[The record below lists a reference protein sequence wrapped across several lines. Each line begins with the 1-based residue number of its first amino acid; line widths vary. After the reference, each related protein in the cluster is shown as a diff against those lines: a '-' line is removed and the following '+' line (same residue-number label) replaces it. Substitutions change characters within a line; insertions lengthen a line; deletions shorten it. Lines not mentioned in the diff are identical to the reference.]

1 MVVNSG
7 FSPEVRTM
15 RLSVISPTLNEAE
28 CVPLLVEEL
37 ERALVDINYEIL
49 IVDDNSADG
58 TWSVAQRISLT
69 NPRVRSLRRMQNP
82 GLGAA
87 VIEGFSAAKGD
98 VLACIDA
105 DLQHDPLILARM
117 LEELQHGAD
126 IVVGSRHAEGGS
138 TGEWG
143 RLRRVQS
150 WIANKLTQLLLGVP
164 LKDPMSGYFLVR
176 REDFYEIREK
186 LNGKGFKIL
195 LEILWNLNART
206 IKEVPYTFRP
216 RTRGQSKLSGR
227 IILQFIHQLWRLC
240 SSSKRHSTLYDL

>member
-1 MVVNSG
+1 
-7 FSPEVRTM
+7 M

-37 ERALVDINYEIL
+37 ERALGDINHEIL
-49 IVDDNSADG
+49 IVDDNSPDG
-58 TWSVAQRISLT
+58 TWSIAQNISLT
-69 NPRVRSLRRMQNP
+69 NPQVRSLRRMQNP

-87 VIEGFSAAKGD
+87 VIDGFSAAKGD

-105 DLQHDPLILARM
+105 DLQHDPLILTRM
-117 LEELQHGAD
+117 LEELQDGAD

-143 RLRRVQS
+143 HLRRVQS
-150 WIANKLTQLLLGVP
+150 WIANKLAQLLLGVR

-176 REDFYEIREK
+176 RKDFYEIREQ

-195 LEILWNLNART
+195 LEILWNLNARK

-227 IILQFIHQLWRLC
+227 IILQFIHQLWRLG
-240 SSSKRHSTLYDL
+240 SSSRRHSTLYDL

>member
-1 MVVNSG
+1 LKRIILDEPVVVNSG

-105 DLQHDPLILARM
+105 DLQHDPLILATM
-117 LEELQHGAD
+117 
-126 IVVGSRHAEGGS
+126 
-138 TGEWG
+138 
-143 RLRRVQS
+143 
-150 WIANKLTQLLLGVP
+150 
-164 LKDPMSGYFLVR
+164 
-176 REDFYEIREK
+176 
-186 LNGKGFKIL
+186 
-195 LEILWNLNART
+195 
-206 IKEVPYTFRP
+206 
-216 RTRGQSKLSGR
+216 
-227 IILQFIHQLWRLC
+227 
-240 SSSKRHSTLYDL
+240 

>member
-1 MVVNSG
+1 MWI
-7 FSPEVRTM
+7 M

-37 ERALVDINYEIL
+37 ERALGDINHEIL
-49 IVDDNSADG
+49 IVDDNSSDG
-58 TWSVAQRISLT
+58 TWSIAQTISLT

-87 VIEGFSAAKGD
+87 VIDGFSAAEGD

-105 DLQHDPLILARM
+105 DLQHDPLILVRM
-117 LEELQHGAD
+117 LEELQLGAD
-126 IVVGSRHAEGGS
+126 IVVGSRHVDGGS
-138 TGEWG
+138 TGEWS
-143 RLRRVQS
+143 RLRRIQS
-150 WIANKLTQLLLGVP
+150 WIANKLAQLLLGVP

-176 REDFYEIREK
+176 RKDFREIREQ

-195 LEILWNLNART
+195 LEILWNLNAAK
-206 IKEVPYTFRP
+206 IKEVPYEFRP

-240 SSSKRHSTLYDL
+240 SSSRRHTMRFEKSVV